1 VLAVDTNV
9 LLRLL
14 VDDPEAPEQC
24 AAARKLASGA
34 GSVYVPQVV
43 QIETVWVL
51 ERAYRVGKAAIVD
64 SLARVA
70 ANAAYVLQRP
80 TIFVAALEAYRAGRA
95 DFSDYV
101 ILAES
106 RAQSSRLATFDRKL
120 GRHEGCVVVGA

>member
-1 VLAVDTNV
+1 MLAVDTNV

-24 AAARKLASGA
+24 AAARRLASDA
-34 GSVYVPQVV
+34 GREYVPQVD

-51 ERAYRVGKAAIVD
+51 ERAYRVGKGAIVD

-80 TIFVAALEAYRAGRA
+80 AIFLAALESYRAGRA

-106 RAQSSRLATFDRKL
+106 RIQSSQLATFDRKL